1 MKMSI
6 MDYFTNEGFIN
17 VDTPII
23 TQNDCEGGGDAF
35 LVQVSILFYYWMI
48 DVLYLRKCVQ
58 ISEFDALKKISIKV
72 YNINNINIII

>member
-1 MKMSI
+1 MSI

-35 LVQVSILFYYWMI
+35 LVQVSILFYYRRV
-48 DVLYLRKCVQ
+48 DVLYLRKCVK
-58 ISEFDALKKISIKV
+58 ISEFDALKKISTKV
-72 YNINNINIII
+72 HNINCINVKFLQ